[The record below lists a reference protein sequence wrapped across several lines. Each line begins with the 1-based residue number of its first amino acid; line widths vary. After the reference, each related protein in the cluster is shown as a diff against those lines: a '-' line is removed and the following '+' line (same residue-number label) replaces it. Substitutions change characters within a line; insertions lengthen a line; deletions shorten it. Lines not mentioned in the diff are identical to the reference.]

1 MSNFKKVKVAE
12 VKKYSPVA
20 LVMAHGDS
28 WLTYNNCNLDS
39 ETNLALRSQTHDR
52 YESVLMGLMERGV
65 IGRA

>member
-1 MSNFKKVKVAE
+1 MSNFRKKTVAK

-20 LVMAHGDS
+20 LVTAHGDS
-28 WLTYNNCNLDS
+28 WLTYCNLDS
-39 ETNLALRSQTHDR
+39 GTNLALRSATHDR

>member
-20 LVMAHGDS
+20 LVTAHGDS
-28 WLTYNNCNLDS
+28 WLNYCNLDS
-39 ETNLALRSQTHDR
+39 KTNLALRSQTHDR